1 MSTEGL
7 MDLPGPRP
15 LPPSPPISIK
25 PPTSPPT
32 SSASLASHLLAAVSQ
47 VQSLTSQLPP
57 SVPLPTSSPSG
68 PPGLGGHPRPHFMGG
83 GMPPLSQGYD
93 CPPMSSILAGLKDFP
108 RQYHSPSPVPSTES
122 HECKIVDYRGAKV
135 ASFIINNDTMLCLP
149 QAFEL
154 FLKHL
159 VGGLHTVYTKLKRL
173 GIEPIVCNVDQV
185 RILRGLGAIQPGV
198 NRCKLL
204 SMKHF
209 DVLYKDCTTA
219 SSRPGRP
226 PKRASDFMTM
236 APSPEALFDL
246 KKRHL
251 ENGGFPHNGHLPG
264 DPHGPHKSPFPNGYP
279 GAPFNPLQ
287 YMAHHMAGL
296 GYPPLLPGNLPPG
309 LQGGHGGIPHPISPT
324 EASPLKHPQIT
335 PETLARLHED
345 RVEREQRM
353 LAMDRMDQHRVFT
366 PTSGS
371 GPIPPPFYPRPPHL
385 DDLPRPASPVLN
397 LSKSGSDDGHLD
409 EREDREDRE
418 RGLSINDSRD
428 DLRDS
433 SPRRHPDDNR
443 DDDRLSDMDDDED
456 KDESMDTADAWSR
469 VSNTLG
475 QTQLNSPPGM
485 PGGPPGVGGTAP
497 LSSTEVL
504 LRNILGLL
512 RVAEENARHHE
523 RQTQY
528 EKAEL
533 KMEVL
538 REREL
543 RETLEK
549 QLQEEQRNRVLMQ
562 KRCAKLKK
570 LRRRLQERLELEVK
584 RRTRYEDHL
593 RSASPEVLSDIND
606 SLRKE
611 MEAIA
616 VEIQKEN
623 STLQKDN
630 AADVDRGPN
639 QAGDCL
645 LASPT
650 LATHPAITTATA
662 NWRHK

>member
-1 MSTEGL
+1 MSTEAL
-7 MDLPGPRP
+7 MEPSAVQGGRP
-15 LPPSPPISIK
+15 AASSPQHKSPSPP
-25 PPTSPPT
+25 
-32 SSASLASHLLAAVSQ
+32 SSTSLASHLLAAVSQ

-57 SVPLPTSSPSG
+57 SVPIPTSS
-68 PPGLGGHPRPHFMGG
+68 PPGLGGYRHGMLGG
-83 GMPPLSQGYD
+83 GLPPQFHLGPD
-93 CPPMSSILAGLKDFP
+93 PPMSSILAGLKDFP
-108 RQYHSPSPVPSTES
+108 RQYHSPPPVPSSES

-135 ASFIINNDTMLCLP
+135 AAFIINGDTMLCLP

-204 SMKHF
+204 SVKHF

-219 SSRPGRP
+219 RLFLPGASPSSSCSRPGRP

-236 APSPEALFDL
+236 APSPDALFDM

-251 ENGGFPHNGHLPG
+251 ENGGFHNGHLPA
-264 DPHGPHKSPFPNGYP
+264 DLRLDKSPLLANGYH
-279 GAPFNPLQ
+279 APPHFNPLQ

-296 GYPPLLPGNLPPG
+296 GYPPLLPG
-309 LQGGHGGIPHPISPT
+309 GIPGGMAGGGPVGPHPLSPS

-335 PETLARLHED
+335 PESLAKMHEERVDRERLMAL
-345 RVEREQRM
+345 EQR
-353 LAMDRMDQHRVFT
+353 RGIT
-366 PTSGS
+366 PTSMA
-371 GPIPPPFYPRPPHL
+371 GPHPLIPTSTHDDHQPPT
-385 DDLPRPASPVLN
+385 SPVLN
-397 LSKSGSDDGHLD
+397 LSKGAALEDAHE
-409 EREDREDRE
+409 EREDERDHDLASHDSGRDLHDED
-418 RGLSINDSRD
+418 
-428 DLRDS
+428 
-433 SPRRHPDDNR
+433 RRHPHHEE
-443 DDDRLSDMDDDED
+443 DRLSDMDDDES
-456 KDESMDTADAWSR
+456 KDESMDVADAWTRAAS
-469 VSNTLG
+469 TLG
-475 QTQLNSPPGM
+475 QTQLTSPPVSAGAPVAM
-485 PGGPPGVGGTAP
+485 AGNAP

-549 QLQEEQRNRVLMQ
+549 QLQEEQKNRILMQ

-570 LRRRLQERLELEVK
+570 LRRRLQERLDIEVK
-584 RRTRYEDHL
+584 RRSHYEDHI
-593 RSASPEVLSDIND
+593 RSNSPDALGDINGRYTI
-606 SLRKE
+606 RKE

-616 VEIQKEN
+616 AEIQNEN
-623 STLQKDN
+623 LQQQKQQQ
-630 AADVDRGPN
+630 AEEREATDR
-639 QAGDCL
+639 L
-645 LASPT
+645 LASPA
-650 LATHPAITTATA
+650 LANHPAIAAATA
-662 NWRHK
+662 NAAWR